1 MKIKELLEGNW
12 SFTENVDKALLKEL
26 AGKGQK
32 PTAAVVSCSD
42 SRVPVEVIFNQL
54 KPGVLFVIR
63 VAGNV
68 VSDTSVKGS
77 IEYAVNHL
85 KVPYVIVLGHTD
97 CGAVKACLAGANEGE
112 LGRLVRHMKLASRD
126 LNEAV
131 IENVNLQVKRVMKM
145 ACVKSAIEKDNLE
158 VYGMLYELATG
169 LVAGL
174 SKNDIALPS

>member
-1 MKIKELLEGNW
+1 MKIKELLEGNR
-12 SFTENVDKALLKEL
+12 SFADWIDKTLLKEL

-32 PTAAVVSCSD
+32 PAAAVISCSD

-54 KPGVLFVIR
+54 KPGMLFVIR

-77 IEYAVNHL
+77 IEYVVNHL
-85 KVPYVIVLGHTD
+85 KVPYIIVLGHTD

-145 ACVKSAIEKDNLE
+145 ACVKSATEKDNLE

-169 LVAGL
+169 LVACL
-174 SKNDIALPS
+174 SKNGEALP